1 MPNSRA
7 SSRRNVPLT
16 TADVT
21 NYYKLVAQLQALK
34 DEIALLSKSKPN
46 DALNPFKLGFVNEKL
61 SVANKLLTGDFAPFD
76 SFTVF
81 DPEKLPTNSDVV
93 MVLAQYLACFGR
105 WRAAHVYYDQA
116 DFKWHWSISDG
127 ELEAD

>member
-7 SSRRNVPLT
+7 SSRRSATLT

-21 NYYKLVAQLQALK
+21 SFSKLVAQMQALK

-46 DALNPFKLGFVNEKL
+46 DALNNFKLGFVNEKL
-61 SVANKLLTGDFAPFD
+61 SAANKLLTGDFAPSE

-93 MVLAQYLACFGR
+93 FVLAQYLACFGR
-105 WRAAHVYYDQA
+105 WRTAHVYYDQA
-116 DFKWHWSISDG
+116 DFKWHWSVSDG